1 MTQPTIKQLRL
12 LSLRLTQA
20 SLNSMAGRTGEGYM
34 TMEKIEALLDQMD
47 QDEKADLNRL
57 ALTNK

>member
-12 LSLRLTQA
+12 LSLRLMQA

-47 QDEKADLNRL
+47 QDEKDAE
-57 ALTNK
+57 NK